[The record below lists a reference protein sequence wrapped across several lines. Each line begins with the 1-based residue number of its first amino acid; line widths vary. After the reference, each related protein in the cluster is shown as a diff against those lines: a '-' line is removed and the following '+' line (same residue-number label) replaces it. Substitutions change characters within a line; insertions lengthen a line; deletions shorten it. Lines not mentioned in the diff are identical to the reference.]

1 MNTYLVAYGCE
12 PDQGGEHQVGWK
24 LANTLYDKCNLE
36 VITRISN
43 KKLVEQENTNNINF
57 TFIENEL
64 GMKFKPKGRFSYFY
78 YLFWQISVYKYL
90 KKIVKKDDIV
100 HYVTFGNIHLPQ
112 FLFLLKS
119 KLVIGPMG
127 GGSIVDYN
135 LMKKSSFKTKIKSNI
150 HKFINFT
157 AKVNPIYYLTFKKC
171 SKIIL
176 RTYET
181 QRLINNSFMSKT
193 EVFLETGIDTS
204 LINTKKKD
212 RELKHIITT
221 ARIIDTKNIDQV
233 IDVFNKLNKMNDNKL
248 MLSILGD
255 GPEKPKLQK
264 INQSNN
270 SICFLGKVSHQTINK
285 YLEEADLFLFCS
297 IKEGGSHSLFE
308 ASMNNIPIACYDIS
322 GMEVFPK
329 NDSSIKI
336 KPQYDI
342 EKNTTEL
349 ANLINEKFLK
359 NQTNELC
366 SNAIDDLKENYDWQS
381 ISKRIETIYKGIK

>member
-1 MNTYLVAYGCE
+1 MAEIDAEIAKNLATIPASNVTIASRDSEIDAAHFLIDAGRKEITAY
-12 PDQGGEHQVGWK
+12 
-24 LANTLYDKCNLE
+24 
-36 VITRISN
+36 
-43 KKLVEQENTNNINF
+43 
-57 TFIENEL
+57 
-64 GMKFKPKGRFSYFY
+64 
-78 YLFWQISVYKYL
+78 
-90 KKIVKKDDIV
+90 
-100 HYVTFGNIHLPQ
+100 
-112 FLFLLKS
+112 
-119 KLVIGPMG
+119 
-127 GGSIVDYN
+127 
-135 LMKKSSFKTKIKSNI
+135 
-150 HKFINFT
+150 
-157 AKVNPIYYLTFKKC
+157 
-171 SKIIL
+171 SKIL
-176 RTYET
+176 KEA
-181 QRLINNSFMSKT
+181 QGKN
-193 EVFLETGIDTS
+193 DT
-204 LINTKKKD
+204 
-212 RELKHIITT
+212 
-221 ARIIDTKNIDQV
+221 DTI
-233 IDVFNKLNKMNDNKL
+233 NKMNDNKL